1 MYRKCYYSRRTIE
14 KRARRLRRLEKN
26 VSYSDISS
34 NSEDENDHHVQD
46 TQYSKSTTSNSPLT
60 LDDDE
65 ACDYE
70 AYHDDEHDNTKKAN
84 DIQDDFLDRSPPLY
98 NNSKLSSMKSM
109 KLLMDFLISDVH
121 LDKRNILRL
130 LKLIK
135 FLLPEPNT
143 LPTTWKSIM
152 KLFGRT
158 NLSSTTFL
166 CSRCHQLCGKTT
178 FNTKI
183 CRNETC
189 LHSKRSLRTNEIVE
203 IVNLDV
209 RSQLKLIVNRNIK
222 ILTKNENYFPTCD
235 ISNGSFYQTT
245 LSKSK
250 LNTITLV
257 LHTDGAPLV
266 RTTKQSIW
274 PLFASVVEIPP
285 PLREYQNNII
295 LLALWS
301 SKSKPNVNVFLK
313 KTVDEIKFLMAEGTS
328 FFINGMEFNFV
339 IRTQF
344 FISDLPARSLFL
356 QTTYF
361 NGYYACHYCVTKG
374 LWSGSIVVYPYH
386 HNDLKLRSHAEVI
399 AAAKEAEKNSTGKR
413 ITSVQGV
420 KGLSCLLDIMAY
432 PQQILLDYMHLVCLG
447 HVQTL
452 IKRWCQLIDKE
463 EVMKMDNMLLKTR
476 VPHNIHVVYNE
487 SISAVECWKAKH
499 SRLFVLNI
507 GLPIGITCLP
517 VLNASHWAIYC
528 VAIKLLHAP
537 ESIEDINFA
546 ERLINYYCR
555 TISEVYDQSLEYYS
569 LHAHLHLPAQ
579 VRLHGGL
586 SFCSAFTFESC
597 IRYIKKQVHGTKHLA
612 SQIAYWYD
620 MENIVKNKIFEV
632 PSSTGVN
639 QIDLNN
645 EQLGDYRELVINLI
659 QMNDQQLKQVE
670 FYKRYKH
677 QFTTYHTTLYDKRF
691 KCCSFVISYIKD
703 KNYRSVINY
712 ANIVVFYKYDNFV
725 ELPTEILQRLDGL
738 YPLVEL
744 SNDYDIISVEAFRHK
759 CVAIEF
765 QDVFC
770 ISEIRVDFEHD

>member
-1 MYRKCYYSRRTIE
+1 
-14 KRARRLRRLEKN
+14 
-26 VSYSDISS
+26 
-34 NSEDENDHHVQD
+34 
-46 TQYSKSTTSNSPLT
+46 
-60 LDDDE
+60 
-65 ACDYE
+65 
-70 AYHDDEHDNTKKAN
+70 
-84 DIQDDFLDRSPPLY
+84 
-98 NNSKLSSMKSM
+98 
-109 KLLMDFLISDVH
+109 
-121 LDKRNILRL
+121 
-130 LKLIK
+130 
-135 FLLPEPNT
+135 
-143 LPTTWKSIM
+143 
-152 KLFGRT
+152 
-158 NLSSTTFL
+158 
-166 CSRCHQLCGKTT
+166 
-178 FNTKI
+178 
-183 CRNETC
+183 
-189 LHSKRSLRTNEIVE
+189 
-203 IVNLDV
+203 
-209 RSQLKLIVNRNIK
+209 
-222 ILTKNENYFPTCD
+222 
-235 ISNGSFYQTT
+235 
-245 LSKSK
+245 
-250 LNTITLV
+250 
-257 LHTDGAPLV
+257 
-266 RTTKQSIW
+266 
-274 PLFASVVEIPP
+274 
-285 PLREYQNNII
+285 
-295 LLALWS
+295 
-301 SKSKPNVNVFLK
+301 
-313 KTVDEIKFLMAEGTS
+313 
-328 FFINGMEFNFV
+328 
-339 IRTQF
+339 
-344 FISDLPARSLFL
+344 
-356 QTTYF
+356 
-361 NGYYACHYCVTKG
+361 
-374 LWSGSIVVYPYH
+374 
-386 HNDLKLRSHAEVI
+386 
-399 AAAKEAEKNSTGKR
+399 
-413 ITSVQGV
+413 
-420 KGLSCLLDIMAY
+420 
-432 PQQILLDYMHLVCLG
+432 
-447 HVQTL
+447 
-452 IKRWCQLIDKE
+452 
-463 EVMKMDNMLLKTR
+463 
-476 VPHNIHVVYNE
+476 
-487 SISAVECWKAKH
+487 
-499 SRLFVLNI
+499 
-507 GLPIGITCLP
+507 ITCLP

>member
-1 MYRKCYYSRRTIE
+1 
-14 KRARRLRRLEKN
+14 
-26 VSYSDISS
+26 
-34 NSEDENDHHVQD
+34 
-46 TQYSKSTTSNSPLT
+46 
-60 LDDDE
+60 
-65 ACDYE
+65 
-70 AYHDDEHDNTKKAN
+70 
-84 DIQDDFLDRSPPLY
+84 
-98 NNSKLSSMKSM
+98 
-109 KLLMDFLISDVH
+109 
-121 LDKRNILRL
+121 
-130 LKLIK
+130 
-135 FLLPEPNT
+135 
-143 LPTTWKSIM
+143 
-152 KLFGRT
+152 
-158 NLSSTTFL
+158 
-166 CSRCHQLCGKTT
+166 
-178 FNTKI
+178 
-183 CRNETC
+183 
-189 LHSKRSLRTNEIVE
+189 
-203 IVNLDV
+203 
-209 RSQLKLIVNRNIK
+209 
-222 ILTKNENYFPTCD
+222 
-235 ISNGSFYQTT
+235 
-245 LSKSK
+245 
-250 LNTITLV
+250 
-257 LHTDGAPLV
+257 
-266 RTTKQSIW
+266 
-274 PLFASVVEIPP
+274 
-285 PLREYQNNII
+285 
-295 LLALWS
+295 
-301 SKSKPNVNVFLK
+301 
-313 KTVDEIKFLMAEGTS
+313 MAEGTS

-413 ITSVQGV
+413 ITNVQGV

-452 IKRWCQLIDKE
+452 IK
-463 EVMKMDNMLLKTR
+463 
-476 VPHNIHVVYNE
+476 P
-487 SISAVECWKAKH
+487 VECWKAKH